1 MEVRRTSSLGMK
13 NVDLIA
19 QTLEKAGV
27 KWVFGVPSGP
37 VLPIINALEKTSI
50 SYVLTAN
57 ETSAGF
63 MATTVGSLTGV
74 PGVCLSTLGP
84 GATNMATGVGCAWLD
99 GAPVIA
105 ITCNVPTPW
114 LDRRIQMRIDHHA
127 LYAPI
132 TKATLPLRTD
142 NVAATLAEALSIA
155 CAEMPGPVHLDLPED
170 VGEAEA
176 VPSTYTPSALVPNT
190 SNVTKA
196 IDAVT
201 AALESSKKP
210 LLMTGLGFTRTAAAE
225 AILSFVE
232 RQNIPF
238 ISTMHAKGWL
248 PESHPNW
255 TGVLGRARRTNV
267 QEFINQADLVIA
279 VGYDPIEIN
288 YEEWIGDIPVIHIAT
303 EQADVTGVQMLFNDA
318 CDMDAVIRGMA
329 ELPHAINTWSKEAW
343 TIHREE
349 LDRAL
354 RPETEMLSAQRV
366 LDALRERL
374 PADGVLAYDV
384 GAHTHQIATQ
394 WRTDVLR
401 TCISTNGWSSM
412 GFGIPGAIAAKLA
425 YPDKQVVGV
434 VGDGCFQMTVGELNV
449 ARRLNLPLPI
459 IVLNDGWLGL
469 IKLKQQGKGFG
480 LGGSRLGDPPT
491 SPNDYFGVPCRAV
504 VDEESLQEALDWG
517 MHLQGPSVI
526 EAFIDPESYASTVY
540 D

>member
-1 MEVRRTSSLGMK
+1 MK

-19 QTLEKAGV
+19 KTLEEAGV
-27 KWVFGVPSGP
+27 QWVFGVPSGP
-37 VLPIINALEKTSI
+37 VLPLINALEKTSV
-50 SYVLTAN
+50 SYVLTAS

-63 MATTVGSLTGV
+63 MATAVGSLTGT

-132 TKATLPLRTD
+132 TKATFPLRAD
-142 NVAATLAEALSIA
+142 NVAATLAEALATA
-155 CAEMPGPVHLDLPED
+155 CAETPGPVHLDLPED
-170 VGEAEA
+170 VGDAEA
-176 VPSTYTPSALVPNT
+176 ASSSYTPSALLSDT
-190 SNVTKA
+190 TGVTE
-196 IDAVT
+196 AVGVVSE
-201 AALESSKKP
+201 ALASSKQP
-210 LLMTGLGFTRTAAAE
+210 LLMTGLGFTRTQAADAL
-225 AILSFVE
+225 LSFVE

-267 QEFINQADLVIA
+267 QKFINEADLIIT

-288 YEEWIGDIPVIHIAT
+288 YEEWVGDTPVVHIAT
-303 EQADVTGVQMLFNDA
+303 EAADVSPNVQMLFNKS
-318 CDMDAVIRGMA
+318 CDMDAAIRGISELLAATNYWSMEAWATHRA
-329 ELPHAINTWSKEAW
+329 EL
-343 TIHREE
+343 
-349 LDRAL
+349 DVAL
-354 RPETEMLSAQRV
+354 RPGTDRLSAHRV

-384 GAHTHQIATQ
+384 GAHTHQIASQ
-394 WRTDVLR
+394 WRTDAPR

-412 GFGIPGAIAAKLA
+412 GYGIPGAIAAKLVH
-425 YPDKQVVGV
+425 PDKSVVGI

-449 ARRLNLPLPI
+449 ARRLNLHLPI

-480 LGGSRLGDPPT
+480 FGGSFLGDPPR
-491 SPNDYFGVPCRAV
+491 SPPDYFGVPCRAV
-504 VDEESLQEALDWG
+504 TDEASLQGALSWSMNLD
-517 MHLQGPSVI
+517 GPSVI
-526 EAFIDPESYASTVY
+526 EAFIDPNSYASTVY

>member
-1 MEVRRTSSLGMK
+1 MK

-19 QTLEKAGV
+19 KTLEEAGV
-27 KWVFGVPSGP
+27 QWVFGVPSGP
-37 VLPIINALEKTSI
+37 VLPLINALEKTSV
-50 SYVLTAN
+50 SYVLTAS

-63 MATTVGSLTGV
+63 MATAVGSLTGT

-127 LYAPI
+127 LFAPI
-132 TKATLPLRTD
+132 TKATLPLRAG
-142 NVAATLAEALSIA
+142 NIAATLAEALSIA
-155 CAEMPGPVHLDLPED
+155 CAETPGPVHLDLPED

-176 VPSTYTPSALVPNT
+176 APSSDTSPAGVMETKGDFKTATVVDAVSSALA
-190 SNVTKA
+190 K
-196 IDAVT
+196 
-201 AALESSKKP
+201 SSKP
-210 LLMTGLGFTRTAAAE
+210 LLMTGLGFTRTDAANAL
-225 AILSFVE
+225 LSFVE

-267 QEFINQADLVIA
+267 QRFINEADLIIA
-279 VGYDPIEIN
+279 MGYDPIEIN
-288 YEEWIGDIPVIHIAT
+288 YEEWVGDTPVVHIAT
-303 EQADVTGVQMLFNDA
+303 EAADVGAGVRMLFNES
-318 CDMDAVIRGMA
+318 CDMDAAIRGIA
-329 ELPHAINTWSKEAW
+329 ELPAATNHWSMEAW
-343 TIHREE
+343 ATHRAEF
-349 LDRAL
+349 DVAL
-354 RPETEMLSAQRV
+354 RPDTEILSAHRV

-384 GAHTHQIATQ
+384 GAHTHQIASQ
-394 WRTDVLR
+394 WRTDLPR

-412 GFGIPGAIAAKLA
+412 GYGIPGAIAAKLVH
-425 YPDKQVVGV
+425 PDRQVVGV
-434 VGDGCFQMTVGELNV
+434 IGDGCFQMTVGELNV
-449 ARRLNLPLPI
+449 ARRLNLHLPI

-480 LGGSRLGDPPT
+480 LGGSYLGDPPT
-491 SPNDYFGVPCRAV
+491 SPPDYFGVPCRAV
-504 VDEESLQEALDWG
+504 TDEASLQDALSWG
-517 MHLQGPSVI
+517 MNLDGPSVI
-526 EAFIDPESYASTVY
+526 EVFIDPNSYATTVY

>member
-1 MEVRRTSSLGMK
+1 MK

-19 QTLEKAGV
+19 KTLEEAGV

-37 VLPIINALEKTSI
+37 VLPLINALEKTSI
-50 SYVLTAN
+50 SYVLTAS

-63 MATTVGSLTGV
+63 MASAVGSLTGT

-84 GATNMATGVGCAWLD
+84 GATNMATGVGSAWLD
-99 GAPVIA
+99 GAPLIA

-127 LYAPI
+127 LFSSI
-132 TKATLPLRTD
+132 TKASLPLRAD
-142 NVAATLAEALSIA
+142 NVAASLAEAFA
-155 CAEMPGPVHLDLPED
+155 VATAETPGPVHLDLPED

-176 VPSTYTPSALVPNT
+176 IVSTSTAPDLVPDIKVETTTVVNA
-190 SNVTKA
+190 VKKA
-196 IDAVT
+196 LAKST
-201 AALESSKKP
+201 KP
-210 LLMTGLGFTRTAAAE
+210 LIMTGLGFTRSAAADSLLE
-225 AILSFVE
+225 FAE

-255 TGVLGRARRTNV
+255 VGVLGRARRTNV
-267 QEFINQADLVIA
+267 QGFINQADLVIA

-288 YEEWIGDIPVIHIAT
+288 YEEWLGDIPAIHIAT
-303 EQADVTGVQMLFNDA
+303 EKADVAGVQMLFNDA
-318 CDMDAVIRGMA
+318 CDMDAVLGEIA
-329 ELPHAINTWSKEAW
+329 TLPTTTNEWSMESWA
-343 TIHREE
+343 THRAE

-354 RPETEMLSAQRV
+354 RPDTKMLNAHRV

-374 PADGVLAYDV
+374 PVDGVLAYDV

-394 WRTDVLR
+394 WRTDLPR
-401 TCISTNGWSSM
+401 ICISTNGWSSM
-412 GFGIPGAIAAKLA
+412 GFGIPGAIAAKLVH
-425 YPDKQVVGV
+425 PDKHVVGV

-469 IKLKQQGKGFG
+469 IKLKQQGKGFELAG
-480 LGGSRLGDPPT
+480 SYLGPPPT
-491 SPNDYFGVPCRAV
+491 SPPDYFGVPCRAV
-504 VDEESLQEALDWG
+504 TDEASLQDALGWAMNLD
-517 MHLQGPSVI
+517 GPSVI
-526 EAFIDPESYASTVY
+526 EAFIDPESYAKTVY

>member
-1 MEVRRTSSLGMK
+1 MK

-19 QTLEKAGV
+19 QTLEEAGV

-37 VLPIINALEKTSI
+37 VLPLINALEKTSI
-50 SYVLTAN
+50 TYVLTAN

-63 MATTVGSLTGV
+63 MATAVGSLTGI

-127 LYAPI
+127 LFAPI
-132 TKATLPLRTD
+132 TKATLPLRAD

-155 CAEMPGPVHLDLPED
+155 CAETPGPVHIDLPED

-176 VPSTYTPSALVPNT
+176 VPSTFTTPALVLDT
-190 SNVTKA
+190 SFVTEMVS
-196 IDAVT
+196 IVS
-201 AALESSKKP
+201 AALAKSSKP
-210 LLMTGLGFTRTAAAE
+210 LMMTGLGFTRTNAADAL
-225 AILSFVE
+225 LSFVE
-232 RQNIPF
+232 RQSIPF

-267 QEFINQADLVIA
+267 QRFINEADLIIA

-288 YEEWIGDIPVIHIAT
+288 YEEWVADIPVIHIAT
-303 EQADVTGVQMLFNDA
+303 EKADVAGVQMLFNDA
-318 CDMDAVIRGMA
+318 CDMDAAIRGMA
-329 ELPHAINTWSKEAW
+329 ELPPVPNGWSMEAW
-343 TIHREE
+343 ATHRAE
-349 LDRAL
+349 LDSAL
-354 RPETEMLSAQRV
+354 RPDTEMLSAHRV

-374 PADGVLAYDV
+374 PTDGVLAYDV
-384 GAHTHQIATQ
+384 GAHTHQIASQ
-394 WRTDVLR
+394 WRTDVPK

-425 YPDKQVVGV
+425 QPDKQVVGV

-480 LGGSRLGDPPT
+480 IGGAFLGDPPT
-491 SPNDYFGVPCRAV
+491 SPPDYFGVPCRAV
-504 VDEESLQEALDWG
+504 TDEASLQDALAWG
-517 MHLQGPSVI
+517 MNLDGPSVI
-526 EAFIDPESYASTVY
+526 EVFIDPESYASTVY